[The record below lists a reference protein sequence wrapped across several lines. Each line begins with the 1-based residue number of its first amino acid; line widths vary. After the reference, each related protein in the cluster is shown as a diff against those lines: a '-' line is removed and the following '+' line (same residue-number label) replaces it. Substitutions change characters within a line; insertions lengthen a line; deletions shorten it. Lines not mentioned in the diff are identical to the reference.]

1 MASKRYKKLPEKTKD
16 LNAESIEKLLP
27 ELKKNCTT
35 KFDESLDLSFQIN
48 NKQKKSEV
56 NIRTVVNL
64 PGGTGKK
71 VKVAVV
77 CEDNKAQEAKD
88 AGADI
93 VGGDEFVEQI
103 KGGDLNSETIEK
115 LLPELK
121 KNCTTKFDE
130 SLDLSFQIN
139 NKQKKSEVN
148 IRTVVN
154 LPGGTGKEVKVAVV
168 CEDNKAQEAKDA
180 GADIVG
186 GDEFVEQIKG
196 GDLNFEKL
204 ICTPGMMIKLS
215 KLGKVLGPKG
225 LMPNP
230 KLGSVSE
237 NIKQAVTDAK
247 SGQVEIRND
256 KDGNIGVSIGKKSFS
271 DDQLLKNY
279 NAIIDVLEKEKSNN
293 TLKGDLI
300 KGVFATSTMG
310 VSYKVKLGKSI

>member
-16 LNAESIEKLLP
+16 LNAESIEKLLS

-56 NIRTVVNL
+56 SIRTVVNL
-64 PGGTGKK
+64 PGGTGKN

-93 VGGDEFVEQI
+93 VGGDEFVE
-103 KGGDLNSETIEK
+103 K
-115 LLPELK
+115 
-121 KNCTTKFDE
+121 
-130 SLDLSFQIN
+130 
-139 NKQKKSEVN
+139 
-148 IRTVVN
+148 
-154 LPGGTGKEVKVAVV
+154 
-168 CEDNKAQEAKDA
+168 
-180 GADIVG
+180 
-186 GDEFVEQIKG
+186 IKG

-279 NAIIDVLEKEKSNN
+279 NAIIDALEKEKSNN